1 MLTPDTLDGWTGE
14 DCVRVV
20 RGTGWRLGNSRRLR
34 GEPSNVCEPNA
45 IGYRTNERVDGRV
58 EVFVLGESATFV
70 FPKDEVID
78 FNPLATGDD
87 VQRQA
92 VHPEKIC
99 ATCFIVKPLDD
110 FPKNRKNNTL
120 TKTRPHCTDCYN
132 HNAGKTLTSKK
143 RKEFLAVNGKPVGAV
158 YQCPI
163 CERLLIVGVTAQ
175 LNVDHDQV
183 TGEPR
188 ELICASCNTGLG
200 KFEDPDIAKRAFE
213 YLKKHGGI
221 TE

>member
-1 MLTPDTLDGWTGE
+1 MLDPATLDDWSPE

-20 RGTGWRLGNSRRLR
+20 SGIGWRNTNSRLR
-34 GEPSNVCEPNA
+34 GSPSSVCAPNA
-45 IGYRTNERVDGRV
+45 IGYRASNRVDGKV
-58 EVFVLGESATFV
+58 VVYILGESALFI
-70 FPKDEVID
+70 FPKEEVVD
-78 FNPLATGDD
+78 FDPLATGDD
-87 VQRQA
+87 VQRRAIHQ
-92 VHPEKIC
+92 EKIC
-99 ATCFIVKPLDD
+99 ATCFVVKPLAE
-110 FPKNRKNNTL
+110 FPGNRKNNTI
-120 TKTRPHCTDCYN
+120 TKTRPHCTECYS
-132 HNAGKTLTSKK
+132 HNSGKGLTAKK
-143 RKEFLAVNGKPVGAV
+143 RKEFLTRFGKPDGTV

-175 LNVDHDQV
+175 LNVDHDQE

-200 KFEDPDIAKRAFE
+200 KFEDPDTAKRAFD